1 MTVNKDARMT
11 ERWPD
16 SGGGGFNV
24 VVIFVWNVGARF
36 IKVETTPARSRTSR
50 IQLVLWHNLGPPFA
64 RTGGRESVDPI

>member
-1 MTVNKDARMT
+1 MTVNKDARVT

-36 IKVETTPARSRTSR
+36 IKVETTPARSRASR
-50 IQLVLWHNLGPPFA
+50 IQ
-64 RTGGRESVDPI
+64 